1 MARLVLKVLRGHK
14 DHKANKDHKVQLV
27 QLVPPDHRGL
37 RANEESKGRQD
48 LKVLRGRRELL
59 VQQAHKERRG
69 HKDHK
74 AHKVRKVQTATAI
87 FRTPQIR
94 PSQHP
99 RQ

>member
-1 MARLVLKVLRGHK
+1 MARLALKVLRGHK
-14 DHKANKDHKVQLV
+14 DLRANKDHKVQLV

-37 RANEESKGRQD
+37 RANKGSKGRQD

-59 VQQAHKERRG
+59 GQQAHKERRG

-74 AHKVRKVQTATAI
+74 DHKAPQVQTATAI
-87 FRTPQIR
+87 FRTPQIL